1 MSKFHNE
8 PVAVELSIE
17 EIWTVLKLF
26 RDGELTILPPELE
39 QRFIMGYHLA
49 SIKHHKTKTAQTFE
63 ENPIDIEQALE
74 VANSSP
80 LPEGAINA
88 AWLDY
93 LEQISASQTV
103 KYYEPIDYPRFVS
116 MLEIYVEHADQEETP
131 LLLVSGEILKLNTN
145 DWESQNFNQ
154 GLEELQ
160 EIKAEI
166 EGAELEI
173 PQAFRVD
180 AIDLSIKAITEISQA
195 LERDTIRSDGTLSFE
210 ELPADAFKDPPPTEL
225 ILLDQDAKTAFRA
238 VKNAFQELHKAY
250 QDEFKT
256 VQEKHDIDNA
266 TLGETLAEGKLQAIV
281 NVMEIIDDIEEKF
294 KMA

>member
-1 MSKFHNE
+1 MSKFHNN
-8 PVAVELSIE
+8 PVAVELSID

-26 RDGELTILPPELE
+26 RDGELTVLPAELE

-49 SIKHHKTKTAQTFE
+49 SVEQQKAKTAKAFE

-74 VANSSP
+74 VAHSSP
-80 LPEGAINA
+80 LPEQAINA

-93 LEQISASQTV
+93 LQQISASHTV

-116 MLEIYVEHADQEETP
+116 MLEIYVEHADQEKTP
-131 LLLVSGEILKLNTN
+131 ALLVGGEILKLNTN

-173 PQAFRVD
+173 PQVFRVD
-180 AIDLSIKAITEISQA
+180 AIDLSIKAVNEIRKA
-195 LERDTIRSDGTLSFE
+195 LENKNIRSDGTLSFAE
-210 ELPADAFKDPPPTEL
+210 SPADAFKDPPPTEL
-225 ILLDQDAKTAFRA
+225 ILLDQDAEAAIRTIKTRLQKLLKIYQADFKK
-238 VKNAFQELHKAY
+238 V
-250 QDEFKT
+250 QDE
-256 VQEKHDIDNA
+256 HDFDKEMLPA
-266 TLGETLAEGKLQAIV
+266 TLEEGRLQAIV
-281 NVMEIIDDIEEKF
+281 NVLTIIGGVEELF
-294 KMA
+294 KIP